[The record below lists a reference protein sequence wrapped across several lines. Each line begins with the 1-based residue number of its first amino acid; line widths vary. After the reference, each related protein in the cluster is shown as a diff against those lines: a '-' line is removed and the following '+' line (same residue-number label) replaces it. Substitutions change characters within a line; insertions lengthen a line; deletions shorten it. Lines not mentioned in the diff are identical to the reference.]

1 MSDFLS
7 ARYWIEEFQ
16 ITDADLDRIEAHI
29 RQTGQAHD
37 LTTLARRVVRGR
49 LRYGPES
56 SAPAQP
62 AWAEDPSVRLWD
74 PAGEWK
80 EGDHVIVAR
89 RIPKTQVFEAL
100 VGEIT
105 AVEPQRVKV
114 FLDGIGQP
122 VTYQRAAPGSENAR
136 KWHAKVREVVAAKQ
150 RAPELEE
157 QAEAVLLTHGE
168 RVVSQLLDALQADD
182 RFVRL
187 AGRWFLRD
195 LAVPPTEEQLTALAW
210 AMVPLE
216 EPQLTDALVPLVQ
229 PPLAEGDPGLFGLYL
244 AMRERTDLF
253 RNVDPG
259 KRPRWVLAGPPPGPC
274 TPRRA
279 AYDPQT
285 YKVLCLPDQLIPPET
300 VKRLWD
306 LGLLRAVV

>member
-1 MSDFLS
+1 MPDVRSD
-7 ARYWIEEFQ
+7 AYWTDEFQ
-16 ITDADLDRIEAHI
+16 ATHADLDRIETHI
-29 RQTGQAHD
+29 RRTGQAHD

-49 LRYGPES
+49 LRHGPES

-80 EGDHVIVAR
+80 EGDHVVIAVGSAVEGQTLYE
-89 RIPKTQVFEAL
+89 PY
-100 VGEIT
+100 VGEIV
-105 AVEPQRVKV
+105 AVEPGQVRVQIDALGEARVYYTRIKYSDDD
-114 FLDGIGQP
+114 L
-122 VTYQRAAPGSENAR
+122 R
-136 KWHAKVREVVAAKQ
+136 KWRRFVKDLVEAKRRLQDMESQVDFVILK
-150 RAPELEE
+150 
-157 QAEAVLLTHGE
+157 HGE
-168 RVVSQLLDALQADD
+168 RVLSQLLDALRADD

-195 LAVPPTEEQLTALAW
+195 LAAPPSGEQLSTLAW

-216 EPQLTDALVPLVQ
+216 APQPTEALAPLVQ

-259 KRPRWVLAGPPPGPC
+259 KRPRWV
-274 TPRRA
+274 
-279 AYDPQT
+279 
-285 YKVLCLPDQLIPPET
+285 
-300 VKRLWD
+300 
-306 LGLLRAVV
+306 